1 MTNKLH
7 ERVLKIV
14 LNDQTRIFETLLAV
28 RTDICSY
35 RHIRILKTEI

>member
-14 LNDQTRIFETLLAV
+14 LNDQTRIFETLLTV

-35 RHIRILKTEI
+35 RHIRILKTGI